1 MKTNWTISIL
11 AGGLLAA
18 AGCSAPGETDA
29 ADPGVE
35 TAQAA
40 RADLVGQGETIADS
54 LCASCHAVG
63 PEGDSPHADAIPFRQ
78 ISWKYPV
85 EALAEPLSEGIMVGH
100 PDMPEWQFE
109 PNDVDA
115 LIAYI
120 ESIQE
125 PQET

>member
-1 MKTNWTISIL
+1 MKQVWMVP
-11 AGGLLAA
+11 LLVVGAFA
-18 AGCSAPGETDA
+18 MTACNAPAEDGDIAT
-29 ADPGVE
+29 P
-35 TAQAA
+35 AQTQ
-40 RADLVGQGETIADS
+40 RAELIGQGETIAQD
-54 LCASCHAVG
+54 LCSGCHAVG
-63 PEGDSPHADAIPFRQ
+63 TEGESPHTDAIPFRQ

-85 EALAEPLSEGIMVGH
+85 ESLAEPLSEGIMVGH

-109 PNDVDA
+109 PKDSNA